1 MPRNPLIILKEAKQ
15 IAVDHNCYVTESNGK
30 YLLHRKMATRSVLIG
45 ERSTPA
51 GLHTLVCKATNFQ
64 AQRPC

>member
-1 MPRNPLIILKEAKQ
+1 MSRNPLIVIKEAKR
-15 IAVDHNCYVTESNGK
+15 IAQDHNCFVHEKDGK
-30 YLLHRKMATRSVLIG
+30 YLVFRKMATRSVLIG